1 MFSGHTAMLTILNRF
16 VVTYTPESWHLLHNM
31 CAALNGAGMF
41 FILAAHEHYTLDV
54 LMGFYIATRTF
65 QSYHT
70 VANTA
75 HTAANTSHAARSR
88 TKKWF
93 PMVSFLEE
101 GTHGP
106 LPNEYQVPSAVKAAA
121 VLHQVLQ
128 RAMPCVHAVTRV
140 KSAAVSDCVHEQ
152 MRVCA
157 SRAAARHASVH
168 AVSHAHDC
176 CCALRCMM
184 RWPGRCPSQPI
195 NTVLRVRACC

>member
-1 MFSGHTAMLTILNRF
+1 MLTILNRF

-75 HTAANTSHAARSR
+75 HTAANTCDAARSR

-106 LPNEYQVPSAVKAAA
+106 LPNEYQVPSAVKSAAA
-121 VLHQVLQ
+121 F
-128 RAMPCVHAVTRV
+128 
-140 KSAAVSDCVHEQ
+140 DCVYAQ
-152 MRVCA
+152 MRVCV
-157 SRAAARHASVH
+157 SSAAARHVMCPCCYTCVWLLLRA
-168 AVSHAHDC
+168 AVY
-176 CCALRCMM
+176 
-184 RWPGRCPSQPI
+184 G
-195 NTVLRVRACC
+195 